1 MIDKNIDE
9 IQPGATLAASVNS
22 TSGSL
27 LLEAGAQLSR
37 KHLLM
42 LKAHGIKQVRILDTL
57 GQTGENSLPLA
68 ASLDQQPHLLELF
81 RHNNVNHPFIKTL
94 IRLCELRVG
103 HPSTGACRH
112 DS

>member
-1 MIDKNIDE
+1 MTDKNIDE
-9 IQPGATLAASVNS
+9 IQPGAILAASVSS

-27 LLEAGAQLSR
+27 LLEAGVQLSR

-42 LKAHGIKQVRILDTL
+42 LKAHGIRQVRILDTL
-57 GQTGENSLPLA
+57 GQPSENSPSLALP
-68 ASLDQQPHLLELF
+68 LDQQPHLLELF

-103 HPSTGACRH
+103 HLSAGACRH
-112 DS
+112 DP